1 MKNTT
6 TTNYYGMGH
15 DAGAN
20 AGTWHID
27 AGRWTAREALDT
39 AHNILAGY
47 EDGYPNVMERC
58 PSPLSGEWA
67 GESIP
72 ELFDLA
78 PGEDWPD
85 DDDLA
90 DYEDGF
96 TAGWWDT
103 VLGDCW
109 REIVAH
115 VTIDRATNGLFTVS
129 GIVSDG
135 GGKWLETLAI
145 LPSDEHS
152 DDLSLAQL
160 WHAHIVARGYWPTI

>member
-1 MKNTT
+1 MNDT

-20 AGTWHID
+20 AGSWHID
-27 AGRWTAREALDT
+27 AGRWTARETLDT
-39 AHNILAGY
+39 CHEIIVGY
-47 EDGYPNVMERC
+47 DDGDPAVMDRC
-58 PSPLSGEWA
+58 PAPLSGEWA

-78 PGEDWPD
+78 PGEEWPD
-85 DDDLA
+85 EDALA
-90 DYEDGF
+90 DYESGF
-96 TAGWWDT
+96 TDGWWDT

-115 VTIDRATNGLFTVS
+115 VTITRESTGWLNVS

-135 GGKWLETLAI
+135 GPAWLETLTI
-145 LPSDEHS
+145 LPSREHS
-152 DDLSLAQL
+152 DDKSLAQS
-160 WHAHIVARGYWPTI
+160 WHAYIVEQKYRPTI